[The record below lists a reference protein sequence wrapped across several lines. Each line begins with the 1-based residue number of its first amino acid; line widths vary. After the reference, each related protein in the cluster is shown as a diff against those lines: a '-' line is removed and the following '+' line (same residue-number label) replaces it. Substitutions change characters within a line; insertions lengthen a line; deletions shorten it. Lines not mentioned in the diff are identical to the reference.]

1 MVMLYLTQSKYIHD
15 LLVRTKMDGAKPL
28 PSPIIAGKQLSIHD
42 GDPMSD
48 PHTYRSTVGA
58 LQYLTLT
65 RSDITFVVNKASQF
79 MHNPTT
85 LHWKGVKRILRYLN
99 DWTSNLDDRKSM
111 SGYAIYLGPN
121 LLSCT
126 KSEYRA
132 IALAVVDC
140 HGSNPC
146 LKILRL
152 FYISE
157 FFFSLRYQRLTTGMK
172 CCDAIS
178 RRTCHEIEEP
188 FCDYI
193 GSQYGKPVFLTGPV
207 LPTPLEDRWAQW
219 LGGFKPGSVIFCA
232 FGSQNF
238 QEKDQF
244 QELLLG

>member
-1 MVMLYLTQSKYIHD
+1 MLYLTQSKYIHD

-99 DWTSNLDDRKSM
+99 GTIYHGLRLTSASSLPLLAYIDADWTSNPDDRNSM

-121 LLSCT
+121 LISWQT
-126 KSEYRA
+126 TEQKVIAHSSTESEYRA

-146 LKILRL
+146 LKILVL
-152 FYISE
+152 FN
-157 FFFSLRYQRLTTGMK
+157 T
-172 CCDAIS
+172 
-178 RRTCHEIEEP
+178 
-188 FCDYI
+188 
-193 GSQYGKPVFLTGPV
+193 
-207 LPTPLEDRWAQW
+207 
-219 LGGFKPGSVIFCA
+219 
-232 FGSQNF
+232 
-238 QEKDQF
+238 
-244 QELLLG
+244 LLLSYGVIIWELHFLLQIRSFTLEWSM